1 MAAGRLPATHSTTVL
16 SLPAGQP
23 SVSVDALLRSEL
35 MPGAQCL
42 GHRPRLC
49 DAPAWFKRR
58 IAIEDLGDR
67 SEPVVTDMMRQW
79 REERSSR
86 LGVTVHLEVCQRER
100 AEEEGPHRSLVIDG
114 IAVRLISTIVTL
126 VLRMAGGETSKP
138 VGRQQVAGAGV
149 NDLALA
155 LRRQRALRK

>member
-1 MAAGRLPATHSTTVL
+1 MAAGRLPATHSTTV
-16 SLPAGQP
+16 PAGQA
-23 SVSVDALLRSEL
+23 SVSVDALLRSKL

-67 SEPVVTDMMRQW
+67 SEPVVTEMMRQW

-100 AEEEGPHRSLVIDG
+100 AEEEGPHRSLVIGG
-114 IAVRLISTIVTL
+114 IAVRLIATIVTP

-138 VGRQQVAGAGV
+138 VGRQQAASASVD
-149 NDLALA
+149 DLARA
-155 LRRQRALRK
+155 SPRQRALRK